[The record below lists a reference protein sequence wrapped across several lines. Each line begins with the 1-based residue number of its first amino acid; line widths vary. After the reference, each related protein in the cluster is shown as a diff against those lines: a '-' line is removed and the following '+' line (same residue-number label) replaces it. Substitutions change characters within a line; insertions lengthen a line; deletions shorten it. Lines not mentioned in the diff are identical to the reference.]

1 MKKGILTKKVEWA
14 KHLSPWRKRLQWHK
28 ERQAEIVEIDTE
40 YDDLINGVEVVFD
53 DQIYDI
59 YEQDSKQ
66 PYPHI

>member
-14 KHLSPWRKRLQWHK
+14 KHLRPWRKRLQWHK
-28 ERQAEIVEIDTE
+28 ERQAESVEIDTE